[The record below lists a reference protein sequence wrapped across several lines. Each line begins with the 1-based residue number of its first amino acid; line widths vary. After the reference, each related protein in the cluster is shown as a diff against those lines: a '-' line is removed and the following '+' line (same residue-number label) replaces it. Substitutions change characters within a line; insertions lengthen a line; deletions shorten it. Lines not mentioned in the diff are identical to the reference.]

1 MGMVTTPVRRLVSL
15 LPVFLASPI
24 LYAGEN
30 VWTTNGPA
38 GQVTALAGA
47 LDTSTLFAGVS
58 LDHNAQAFRSLDLGS
73 TWTLLAETREASVT
87 AFAVD
92 RFRAQT
98 VYAAT
103 IRSLYLGEGGEVYR
117 SPDGGSTWVQIA
129 TVSARIRSVV
139 PHSTEPDTLLAASNW
154 CRCQQAL
161 CFFHF
166 ICTLT
171 ILRSRDEGTTWS
183 FHDTGLSGGSAASV
197 AIDPVDHDRIYA
209 GGDTGVAVSP
219 DRGDH
224 WAASSAGLETCPT
237 ILALAVRSTDG
248 ALFAASGQIL
258 SNRFECGGI
267 FRSADGGR
275 TWTMTGLSP
284 HYVTSLVIDPTNP
297 ETMYAGTARIGFFS
311 PDGGVFRT
319 LDGGE
324 SWAPFGS
331 GLPPGGVSQV
341 IIDPTG
347 RTVHAGTSE
356 GVFDLT
362 IVPGARPPVIPP
374 RSHATRMLPAR
385 P

>member
-1 MGMVTTPVRRLVSL
+1 MSWVTRIRCPSL
-15 LPVFLASPI
+15 LCCALLASHVV
-24 LYAGEN
+24 LAGEN
-30 VWTTNGPA
+30 VWTTNGPP
-38 GQVTALAGA
+38 GNVSALAA
-47 LDTSTLFAGVS
+47 APDTSRLFAAVS
-58 LDHNAQAFRSLDLGS
+58 LDHNAQAFLSLDLGS

-129 TVSARIRSVV
+129 SVSARIRSIV
-139 PHSTEPDTLLAASNW
+139 PHSTEPDTLFAASNW

-171 ILRSRDEGTTWS
+171 ILRSDDGGTTWS
-183 FHDTGLSGGSAASV
+183 YHDTGLSGGSAASV
-197 AIDPVDHDRIYA
+197 VIDPVDHGRIYA

-224 WAASSAGLETCPT
+224 WTASSAGLETCPT

-248 ALFAASGQIL
+248 AVFAASGRIH

-284 HYVTSLVIDPTNP
+284 HYVTSLAIDPANP

-319 LDGGE
+319 LDGGQ
-324 SWAPFGS
+324 SWVPFGS
-331 GLPPGGVSQV
+331 GLPPGGVSQIV
-341 IIDPTG
+341 IDPSG

-356 GVFDLT
+356 GVYDLT
-362 IVPGARPPVIPP
+362 IVPGARPPVVPP
-374 RSHATRMLPAR
+374 RTHSTRILPVR